1 MTDETTMRQVDLSIA
16 GELSIY
22 RADELKRALIEPLAQ
37 GVQLVVNLAAVT
49 EFDTCGLQLLM
60 LAKRTAQ
67 ALGSELQLVG
77 HSPAV
82 LEVFE
87 LLNVAAFFG
96 DHLVIA
102 PGRHRPKAFRREEA
116 HHEPRPSPADFYC
129 RMP

>member
-1 MTDETTMRQVDLSIA
+1 MSSDNTMRQVDLNIA

-22 RADELKRALIEPLAQ
+22 RADELKHALIEPLGR
-37 GVQLVVNLAAVT
+37 GVQLVVNLAEVT

-102 PGRHRPKAFRREEA
+102 PGRG
-116 HHEPRPSPADFYC
+116 
-129 RMP
+129 

>member
-1 MTDETTMRQVDLSIA
+1 MSSDTTMRQIDLNIA

-22 RADELKRALIEPLAQ
+22 RADELKRSLIEPLAQ

-60 LAKRTAQ
+60 LAKRTAA

-82 LEVFE
+82 LDVFE
-87 LLNVAAFFG
+87 LLNVAAYFG

-102 PGRHRPKAFRREEA
+102 PGRQ
-116 HHEPRPSPADFYC
+116 
-129 RMP
+129 

>member
-1 MTDETTMRQVDLSIA
+1 MSNETTMRQVDLNIA

-37 GVQLVVNLAAVT
+37 GVQLVVNLSAVT

-60 LAKRTAQ
+60 LAKRTAD
-67 ALGSELQLVG
+67 AVGSELQLVG

-87 LLNVAAFFG
+87 LLNVATFFG
-96 DHLVIA
+96 DPLVIA
-102 PGRHRPKAFRREEA
+102 PGRQ
-116 HHEPRPSPADFYC
+116 
-129 RMP
+129 